1 MLKPVLQIQP
11 ELEGS
16 GSLLGYHSVHQ
27 ILRSTAIAT
36 DRESVKICMEVLD
49 PAGVSPRKQ
58 HKLAR
63 RSYCNKGSNYLWC
76 IDGNDKLKPF
86 GSGFM
91 EQLMDLVEK
100 SCG

>member
-1 MLKPVLQIQP
+1 
-11 ELEGS
+11 
-16 GSLLGYHSVHQ
+16 
-27 ILRSTAIAT
+27 
-36 DRESVKICMEVLD
+36 MEVLD

-86 GSGFM
+86 GSWIHGAIDGFSRKV
-91 EQLMDLVEK
+91 LWLNVSLSNKDPAVISKYFL
-100 SCG
+100 